1 MKRGFLSL
9 PIFVWVLFVQF
20 LSCAKHSGYFTI
32 DSDVSPDKLPYEW
45 ETIEEW
51 RSGEL
56 GLFAYHL
63 FDDLDGDGSSERIYW
78 YNDISSP
85 ARIMSALVYYE
96 DPVKGKVRWQDNSN
110 TGCEIK
116 NISFFDLNR
125 DGRKEIFVSKVAGDS
140 IFFRITDLEMN
151 LIREFLVDVGKGL
164 DPRGGWILNIWT
176 LGVCDLNGDGYSDL
190 IYTLDAKPD
199 QPGLPNQIR
208 TAQGCGG
215 QSLGLQRVGTKGEN
229 LGRRISSCRAQNRS
243 LGWDRR
249 QRRQGSIRNL
259 LLPDT
264 GRRIHRYQEDDP
276 NEIARNTKPIPSK
289 RSPSIPEIG
298 ELLFLEQR

>member
-9 PIFVWVLFVQF
+9 PIFVWVLLLQFVGC
-20 LSCAKHSGYFTI
+20 SKHSGYFTI
-32 DSDVSPDKLPYEW
+32 DLDVSPDKLPYEW

-51 RSGEL
+51 RSGDQ
-56 GLFAYHL
+56 GHFTHHL
-63 FDDLDGDGSSERIYW
+63 LDDLDGDGNSERILW
-78 YNDISSP
+78 YNDFSSP
-85 ARIMSALVYYE
+85 GRIMSALVYYE

-164 DPRGGWILNIWT
+164 DPRRGWILNIWT

-199 QPGLPNQIR
+199 QPGLPNQIS
-208 TAQGCGG
+208 TAQGRGG
-215 QSLGLQRVGTKGEN
+215 QSLCL
-229 LGRRISSCRAQNRS
+229 
-243 LGWDRR
+243 
-249 QRRQGSIRNL
+249 
-259 LLPDT
+259 
-264 GRRIHRYQEDDP
+264 
-276 NEIARNTKPIPSK
+276 
-289 RSPSIPEIG
+289 
-298 ELLFLEQR
+298 